1 MSKTTILKF
10 PDLHDFFEW
19 VKKRGIHEYGS
30 VVMQETKTG
39 SHGIPLVTYSIRMS
53 AKDMSRAEIIQCELP
68 FYNGIL
74 MNDAEEKK
82 KAQEAEKTMK
92 DYIEKVHKEAFKDYE
107 ISVIPAEF
115 LATGEETT

>member
-1 MSKTTILKF
+1 MTILKF
-10 PDLHDFFEW
+10 PDPHDFFDW
-19 VKKRGIHEYGS
+19 LKKKSIHEYGS
-30 VVMQETKTG
+30 VVMIERKTT
-39 SHGIPLVTYSIRMS
+39 SHGIPLVTYTIKMS
-53 AKDMSRAEIIQCELP
+53 AKDISRAEIIQCELP

-74 MNDAEEKK
+74 VDQAEEKK

-115 LATGEETT
+115 LSGEETT

>member
-10 PDLHDFFEW
+10 PDVHDFFDW
-19 VKKRGIHEYGS
+19 LKKCGIHEYGS
-30 VVMQETKTG
+30 VVMIEKKSTSQ
-39 SHGIPLVTYSIRMS
+39 GIPLVTYTIRMS
-53 AKDMSRAEIIQCELP
+53 AKDINRAEIIQCEIP
-68 FYNGIL
+68 FYNGIFV
-74 MNDAEEKK
+74 DQAEEKK

-115 LATGEETT
+115 MAGEETT